1 MGILKQEIKIN
12 FRQVYRNILK
22 VTPVKI
28 VVQIENLR
36 KYKKLINL
44 KKPKYFGEKIQWM
57 KIYGNLEQ
65 YGNIVD
71 KYKVREFIKDKIGEE
86 YLIPLIGVYDSE
98 DEIDFNNLPNKFV
111 LKVNHGSGYN
121 IICSDKSKLD
131 VNDTKKKL
139 KKWLKE
145 DYAEIKKEYQYKNV
159 KRKIVCESF
168 INDKNGELLDYKFF
182 CFNGKVEFIKVDIDR
197 YDGHK
202 VNIYDKKW
210 NLLPMEEYGMPN
222 SNKIIEKPNKLQKMI
237 EIAEVLSKEFNFA
250 RIDLYYVDGTIYFGE
265 VTLTPAG
272 GVNPFKPLDMDLKYA
287 NMISL

>member
-222 SNKIIEKPNKLQKMI
+222 SNKIIEKPNNLQKMI